1 VGANPVDRAKRGNK
15 WHVAAEGSGGSGGSG
30 MVLSLLLGPAN
41 RPDQELFEAVLDDI
55 PPVCPRRVGGAGGPT
70 NAMLTRATTTATA
83 AAT

>member
-41 RPDQELFEAVLDDI
+41 RPDQELFEAVDDI